1 MRAFLFVLA
10 AVFFTAVGTG
20 VFSLHAATTGMQ
32 GAPVAP
38 PALLD
43 GVLAG
48 DVDPASLP
56 ALPTGGHENDKADNR
71 GRVGAAIANALK
83 GAVEGGN
90 K

>member
-1 MRAFLFVLA
+1 MRTFLFLVA
-10 AVFFTAVGTG
+10 VVFFTAVGTG
-20 VFSLHAATTGMQ
+20 VFSLYAATRGMQ

-38 PALLD
+38 PKLVD
-43 GVLAG
+43 DVLAG

-56 ALPTGGHENDKADNR
+56 TLPTGGYTNDKADNR
-71 GRVGAAIANALK
+71 GRVGAAIADALK